1 MRGIAKFYTW
11 FWIVYFPVCIA
22 FAYTVNFDWS
32 DEILTVL
39 LLAYA
44 VVRHRYLVK
53 SKERTREIMIYIG
66 VMVFYLGYSLLLRVT
81 TPRGVM
87 LDFMQQLRPYAVFYL
102 TWMMAPRFT
111 LFQRKLLRN
120 VMLAT
125 YGAYLLAFLFYPSL
139 VDPFAAAGAA
149 AGGTIE
155 SASLGQIAICCGMV
169 YYLFS
174 KHTPMNRN
182 IAILIMLVGLL
193 SGKSKYFGECV
204 VFIALVV
211 FVKKKID
218 YTSPL
223 TLLKVAALAVVV
235 IFFTWSKF
243 NAYYVEGFQDDSEV
257 MARPATYTTGL
268 QIMFHDYIPFGS
280 GLGSFGVAAAAK
292 EYSPLYYKYNLDQV
306 WGLTP
311 ENPMFLADA
320 FYPTLVEYGIVGF
333 VLFLVFWK
341 RRLWEA
347 NRIPNMVYYRMA
359 LMAIMALAL
368 ESTADSSYLSGK
380 GMGYFMILALCLNS
394 ARRRPRRRKRLLP
407 ATDGHEPVAIGNR
420 MAAEESAMTAVE
432 SVASS
437 VESSASSVQNSASSV
452 DVESTAERT
461 AEVQPHE
468 RP

>member
-22 FAYTVNFDWS
+22 FTYTVNFDWS

-44 VVRHRYLVK
+44 VVRRRYLVR
-53 SKERTREIMIYIG
+53 SKARTGEIMTYVGI
-66 VMVFYLGYSLLLRVT
+66 MLFYLVYSLLLRVT
-81 TPRGVM
+81 TPRGVI
-87 LDFMQQLRPYAVFYL
+87 LDFLQQLRPYAVFYL

-111 LFQRKLLRN
+111 HFQRKLLRS
-120 VMLAT
+120 VMLVT
-125 YGAYLLAFLFYPSL
+125 YGVYLVAFLFFPSL
-139 VDPFAAAGAA
+139 VDPFAASSVRT
-149 AGGTIE
+149 GGTVE

-182 IAILIMLVGLL
+182 IAVLIMLLGLL

-204 VFIALVV
+204 VFIALVF
-211 FVKKKID
+211 FVKRKID
-218 YTSPL
+218 YTSPV
-223 TLLKVAALAVVV
+223 TLLKVAALGAVV
-235 IFFTWSKF
+235 IFFTWTKF

-292 EYSPLYYKYNLDQV
+292 EYSPLYYKYHLDEV

-311 ENPMFLADA
+311 DNPMFLADA
-320 FYPTLVEYGIVGF
+320 FYPTLAEYGILGL

-407 ATDGHEPVAIGNR
+407 MADKQGPVAMDN
-420 MAAEESAMTAVE
+420 ATATTGSYAI
-432 SVASS
+432 SVGS
-437 VESSASSVQNSASSV
+437 N
-452 DVESTAERT
+452 AERT
-461 AEVQPHE
+461 AEVPAHE
-468 RP
+468 RS